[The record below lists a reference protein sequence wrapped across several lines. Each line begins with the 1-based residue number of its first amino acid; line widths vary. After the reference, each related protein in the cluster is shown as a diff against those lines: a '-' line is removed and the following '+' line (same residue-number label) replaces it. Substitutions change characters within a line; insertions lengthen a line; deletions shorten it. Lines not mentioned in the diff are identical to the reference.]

1 MVHYY
6 LNQKLFEIISRQVF
20 IFSNPTM
27 EIVIFITRNS
37 AINNSVKFSEV
48 SDKILQNYCQ
58 IIWLYLLQFFHM
70 WTFSCYG
77 CSFYSYTPLAII
89 SNVTV

>member
-58 IIWLYLLQFFHM
+58 IIWLYLLQFF
-70 WTFSCYG
+70 
-77 CSFYSYTPLAII
+77 SYVDI
-89 SNVTV
+89 